1 MSAKTE
7 NQDHH
12 TTMSGLKKKK
22 ECQYVLPQM
31 SGFAAVLQTRVRR
44 FLALLN
50 HEATGR
56 RRKKKTS
63 FYIDEHIKPIQLSP
77 VTKSLERPLS

>member
-56 RRKKKTS
+56 RRKKPQVFTLTS
-63 FYIDEHIKPIQLSP
+63 TLSQFNYRQSQNHWSVP
-77 VTKSLERPLS
+77 